1 MLTADTITAVILA
14 GGQGSRMGGVDKGL
28 ITLWEKPLVTHLVER
43 LTPQVGSLLINANR
57 HREQYQQWAPVIA
70 DNLAGFPGPLAGFE
84 AGLNA
89 AATDWIVVVPCD
101 SPLLPLD
108 LVERLATA
116 ISSPQQI
123 AVVHDGEQLHAATAL
138 LHRSLLPSLQ
148 RYLARGDRKLRL
160 WFAEHELVAV
170 DFSDQASAFINLNTP
185 ACVEKLAR
193 RGHAS
198 S

>member
-14 GGQGSRMGGVDKGL
+14 GGQGSRMGGADKGL
-28 ITLWEKPLVTHLVER
+28 LTLWGKPLVAHLIER
-43 LTPQVGSLLINANR
+43 LTPQVGQLLINANR
-57 HREQYQQWAPVIA
+57 HSEQYQKWAPVFP
-70 DNLAGFPGPLAGFE
+70 DNLDHFPGPLAGFE
-84 AGLNA
+84 AGLS
-89 AATDWIVVVPCD
+89 AATTDWVLVVPCD

-108 LVERLATA
+108 LVERLSAA

-123 AVVHDGEQLHAATAL
+123 GVVHDGEQLHAATAL

-185 ACVEKLAR
+185 ACLDKLA
-193 RGHAS
+193 GSVHAS
-198 S
+198 D